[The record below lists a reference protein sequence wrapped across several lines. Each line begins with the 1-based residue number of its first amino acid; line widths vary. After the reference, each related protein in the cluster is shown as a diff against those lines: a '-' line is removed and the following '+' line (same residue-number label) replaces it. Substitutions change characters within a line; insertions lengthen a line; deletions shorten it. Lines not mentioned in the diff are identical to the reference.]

1 MRAPWEQSES
11 RATAWP
17 PKVSFYRT
25 CTGSGDS
32 TATLTMLDLS
42 LSLWKVMANPS
53 ILGGC
58 NNVLDMVPPKYHLEC
73 EITTANLVGLKWSVT
88 PPVQNCVGC
97 EFGRSLLAELP
108 KPGLSDLLNSGTED
122 WSGNWSSWHAPMPTK
137 VMANPRPH
145 LVEVTPT
152 CPPAETAVGELECFL
167 MRGLSPPRKETS
179 AIDCQKVCWNYCLT
193 SWEKVLQNWISLF
206 FILFILFK
214 SFGFLSCH
222 LTVTRFVT
230 VGAQGCGWVWH
241 F

>member
-1 MRAPWEQSES
+1 MHGVWRQH
-11 RATAWP
+11 
-17 PKVSFYRT
+17 
-25 CTGSGDS
+25 GDTDNARS
-32 TATLTMLDLS
+32 LS
-42 LSLWKVMANPS
+42 LSLWKVIANPS

-73 EITTANLVGLKWSVT
+73 ENTTANSVGLKWSVT

-145 LVEVTPT
+145 RVEVAAT
-152 CPPAETAVGELECFL
+152 CPPAETVDCSGRARMFLDTRTESSPEGNQCYWLPKSLLELRL
-167 MRGLSPPRKETS
+167 DL
-179 AIDCQKVCWNYCLT
+179 V
-193 SWEKVLQNWISLF
+193 EKSVTELDIFFF
-206 FILFILFK
+206 FISFILFK

-230 VGAQGCGWVWH
+230 VGAQGCGWDWH
-241 F
+241 FEKKIFFFFF